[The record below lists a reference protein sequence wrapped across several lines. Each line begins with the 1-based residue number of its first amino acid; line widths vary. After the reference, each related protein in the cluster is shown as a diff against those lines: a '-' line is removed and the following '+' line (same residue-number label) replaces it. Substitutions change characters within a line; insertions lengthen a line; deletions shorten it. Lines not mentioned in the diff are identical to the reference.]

1 MEQARFCLAHPPAPS
16 AQRRAARARL
26 AAAALALASVA
37 VASSAAAQTPPE
49 RAALPSSAPS
59 APPLPPAAPPVA
71 GLPPGATWEETMA
84 AYEATMTAL
93 QRQARSAKAR
103 GAEEERRRIELEI
116 EATERGFRD
125 FEERTTERNS
135 DAMMVS
141 GLALAGLGGVAL
153 LAGMVLVVAH
163 RDDVGAQRRE
173 SQTVVL
179 ATAIG
184 GVAGVAVGVPLYV
197 IGKKRVRKDL
207 EPSAPVA
214 ARLLVGPGAVAA
226 SPGTGPLAVGLRVA
240 F

>member
-1 MEQARFCLAHPPAPS
+1 MDQGHSCLAHPRAPS
-16 AQRRAARARL
+16 AHRRAAGARL
-26 AAAALALASVA
+26 VAGALALAAVA

-49 RAALPSSAPS
+49 PAAPPSSA
-59 APPLPPAAPPVA
+59 PPAAPPVP

-84 AYEATMTAL
+84 AYEATITAL

-103 GAEEERRRIELEI
+103 GSEEERRRIELEI

-135 DAMMVS
+135 DVMMVS

-153 LAGMVLVVAH
+153 LGGVVLAVAR

-173 SQTVVL
+173 SQTLVL

-197 IGKKRVRKDL
+197 IGKKRVRKDV

-226 SPGTGPLAVGLRVA
+226 SPGAGPLAVGLRVA

>member
-1 MEQARFCLAHPPAPS
+1 MEQVRSFRARLTAPPAH
-16 AQRRAARARL
+16 RRAAGARL
-26 AAAALALASVA
+26 VAGALALAAVA

-49 RAALPSSAPS
+49 RAAPPASAP
-59 APPLPPAAPPVA
+59 PPAAPPVA
-71 GLPPGATWEETMA
+71 GLPQGATWEETMA

-93 QRQARSAKAR
+93 QRQARSARAR
-103 GAEEERRRIELEI
+103 GSEEERRRVELEI

-135 DAMMVS
+135 DVMMVS

-153 LAGMVLVVAH
+153 LGGMVLVVAH

-173 SQTVVL
+173 SQTLVL

>member
-1 MEQARFCLAHPPAPS
+1 MEQVRSLRMRPTAPS
-16 AQRRAARARL
+16 AHRRAAGSRL
-26 AAAALALASVA
+26 VAGALALAAVA

-49 RAALPSSAPS
+49 RAAPPASAP
-59 APPLPPAAPPVA
+59 PPAAPPVA
-71 GLPPGATWEETMA
+71 GLPQGATWEETMA
-84 AYEATMTAL
+84 AYEATITAL
-93 QRQARSAKAR
+93 QRQARSAEAR
-103 GAEEERRRIELEI
+103 GSEEERRRVELEI

-135 DAMMVS
+135 DVMMVS

-153 LAGMVLVVAH
+153 LGGMVLVVAH
-163 RDDVGAQRRE
+163 RDDDGAQRRE
-173 SQTVVL
+173 SQTLVL

>member
-1 MEQARFCLAHPPAPS
+1 MEQARSHLAPPRAPS
-16 AQRRAARARL
+16 AHRRAAGSRL
-26 AAAALALASVA
+26 VAGALALAAVA

-49 RAALPSSAPS
+49 RAAPPSSAP
-59 APPLPPAAPPVA
+59 PPPPAAPPVA
-71 GLPPGATWEETMA
+71 GLPPGATWEETVA
-84 AYEATMTAL
+84 AYEATITAL
-93 QRQARSAKAR
+93 QRQARSAAAR
-103 GAEEERRRIELEI
+103 GSEEERRRIELEI

-153 LAGMVLVVAH
+153 LGGMVLVVAH

-173 SQTVVL
+173 SQTLVL

-197 IGKKRVRKDL
+197 IGKKRVRRDL

>member
-1 MEQARFCLAHPPAPS
+1 MDQGHFCLAHPRAPS
-16 AQRRAARARL
+16 AHRRTARARL
-26 AAAALALASVA
+26 VAGALALAAVA

-49 RAALPSSAPS
+49 RAAPPSSA
-59 APPLPPAAPPVA
+59 APPPPAAPPVA

-84 AYEATMTAL
+84 AYEATITAL
-93 QRQARSAKAR
+93 QRQARSAGAR
-103 GAEEERRRIELEI
+103 GSEEERRRIELEI

-135 DAMMVS
+135 DVMMVS
-141 GLALAGLGGVAL
+141 GLALTGLGGVAL
-153 LAGMVLVVAH
+153 LGGMVLVVAR

-173 SQTVVL
+173 SQTLVL

-226 SPGTGPLAVGLRVA
+226 SPGAGPLAVGLRVA

>member
-1 MEQARFCLAHPPAPS
+1 MEEVRSCSAHARAPS
-16 AQRRAARARL
+16 ARRRAARARL
-26 AAAALALASVA
+26 AAGALALAAVA

-49 RAALPSSAPS
+49 RAAPPSSAP
-59 APPLPPAAPPVA
+59 PPPPAAPPVA
-71 GLPPGATWEETMA
+71 GLPPGATWEETVA
-84 AYEATMTAL
+84 AYEATITAL
-93 QRQARSAKAR
+93 QRQARSAGAR
-103 GAEEERRRIELEI
+103 GAEEERRRIELEL

-135 DAMMVS
+135 DVMMVS

-153 LAGMVLVVAH
+153 LGGMVLVVAH

-173 SQTVVL
+173 SQTLVL
-179 ATAIG
+179 ASAIG

-197 IGKKRVRKDL
+197 IGKKRVRIDID
-207 EPSAPVA
+207 PSAPVA

-226 SPGTGPLAVGLRVA
+226 SPGAGPLAVGLRVA

>member
-1 MEQARFCLAHPPAPS
+1 MEQARSHVTSPRAPS
-16 AQRRAARARL
+16 AHRRAAGARL
-26 AAAALALASVA
+26 VAGALALAAVA

-49 RAALPSSAPS
+49 RAAPPSSAP
-59 APPLPPAAPPVA
+59 PQPPAAPPVA
-71 GLPPGATWEETMA
+71 GLPPGATWEETVA
-84 AYEATMTAL
+84 AYEATITAL
-93 QRQARSAKAR
+93 QRQARSAGAR
-103 GAEEERRRIELEI
+103 GSEEERRRIELEI

-135 DAMMVS
+135 DVMMVS

-153 LAGMVLVVAH
+153 LGGMVLVVAH

-173 SQTVVL
+173 SQTLVL
-179 ATAIG
+179 ASAIG

-197 IGKKRVRKDL
+197 IGKKRVRRDL

-226 SPGTGPLAVGLRVA
+226 SPGAGPLAVGLRVA

>member
-1 MEQARFCLAHPPAPS
+1 MEQVRSCLAHPCAPS
-16 AQRRAARARL
+16 AHRRTARARL
-26 AAAALALASVA
+26 AAGALALAAAA

-49 RAALPSSAPS
+49 RAAPPSSAP
-59 APPLPPAAPPVA
+59 PPPPAAPPVA
-71 GLPPGATWEETMA
+71 GLPPGATWEETVA
-84 AYEATMTAL
+84 AYQATIAAL
-93 QRQARSAKAR
+93 ERQARSADAR

-153 LAGMVLVVAH
+153 LGGMVLVVASY
-163 RDDVGAQRRE
+163 DDVGARRRE
-173 SQTVVL
+173 SQTLVL

-184 GVAGVAVGVPLYV
+184 GVAGIAVGVPLYV
-197 IGKKRVRKDL
+197 VGKKRVRKDL

>member
-1 MEQARFCLAHPPAPS
+1 MEQVRSLLAHPPAPS
-16 AQRRAARARL
+16 AHRRAARARL
-26 AAAALALASVA
+26 VAGALALAAAA

-49 RAALPSSAPS
+49 RAAPPSPAPPSSS
-59 APPLPPAAPPVA
+59 APPAAPPVA
-71 GLPPGATWEETMA
+71 GLPPGATWEETVA
-84 AYEATMTAL
+84 AYQATITAL
-93 QRQARSAKAR
+93 QRQARSADAR
-103 GAEEERRRIELEI
+103 GAEEERRRVELEI

-135 DAMMVS
+135 DVMMIS

-153 LAGMVLVVAH
+153 LGGMVLVVAH

-173 SQTVVL
+173 SQTLVL

-214 ARLLVGPGAVAA
+214 ARLLVGPGAIAA
-226 SPGTGPLAVGLRVA
+226 SPGAGPLAVGLRVA